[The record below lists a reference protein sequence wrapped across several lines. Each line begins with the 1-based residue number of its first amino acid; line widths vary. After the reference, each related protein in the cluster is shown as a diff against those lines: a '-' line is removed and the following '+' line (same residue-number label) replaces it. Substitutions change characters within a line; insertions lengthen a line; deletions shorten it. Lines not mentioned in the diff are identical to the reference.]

1 MQLSI
6 KRFLDILVSLI
17 LLILILPLWV
27 ILVVIIE
34 TTSPGRAVFTQK
46 RTGLHGRTFVCYKF
60 RTMYLNKEADTLQ
73 ATCSD
78 KRITKIGGF
87 LRRTSMDELPQLFN
101 VLKGDMSLI
110 GPRPHM
116 LKHTEL
122 YSQLIPNY
130 MERHRMRPGLTGYAQ
145 IKGLRG
151 ETSELKQMQNR
162 VEADLFYVEHFS
174 LGLDMK
180 ILWITAMKV
189 LTLKL

>member
-1 MQLSI
+1 
-6 KRFLDILVSLI
+6 
-17 LLILILPLWV
+17 
-27 ILVVIIE
+27 
-34 TTSPGRAVFTQK
+34 
-46 RTGLHGRTFVCYKF
+46 
-60 RTMYLNKEADTLQ
+60 
-73 ATCSD
+73 
-78 KRITKIGGF
+78 
-87 LRRTSMDELPQLFN
+87 
-101 VLKGDMSLI
+101 
-110 GPRPHM
+110 M